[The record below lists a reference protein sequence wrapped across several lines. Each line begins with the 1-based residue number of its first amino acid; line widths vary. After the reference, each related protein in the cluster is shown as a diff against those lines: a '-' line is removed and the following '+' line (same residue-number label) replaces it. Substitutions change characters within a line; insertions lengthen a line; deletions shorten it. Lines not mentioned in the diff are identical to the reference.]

1 MPRLLSTALC
11 LVLLAATA
19 GMLALTRRAKSELV
33 PLYEP
38 RADALFSPD
47 CNCDTGVAKIDFR
60 LRDTAHLSVWVER
73 GGRKALTIVAGRT
86 YAAGPVALDFTGI
99 TAQGITLPDGT
110 YTPVVRIG
118 HLIVRLPNRI
128 VLDTRPPRLE
138 VRHRIYTHISPDG
151 DGRGDSFT
159 IHYAVD
165 EPSRGILYAD
175 GRPVASIPRL
185 ARAGTLVW
193 NGKIDGRVARPG
205 NHVLEIS
212 AQDAAGNRAKPYP
225 FAVVTV
231 RYVALGRSRVL
242 VRPRRHF
249 ALLVLADAPRVEWVF
264 NRAHGESRPGTV
276 RFRAPAKRGVYRLYV
291 TSGEHAA
298 KALVVVG

>member
-19 GMLALTRRAKSELV
+19 GMLAVTHRARSELV
-33 PLYEP
+33 PLYDP

-47 CNCDTGVAKIDFR
+47 CNCDTGVAKIDFQ
-60 LRDTAHLSVWVER
+60 LRESAHLSVWVEH
-73 GGRKALTIVAGRT
+73 GGRRASTIVPGRA
-86 YAAGPVALDFTGI
+86 YSPGRVALEFTGI
-99 TAQGITLPDGT
+99 SADGITLPDGR

-118 HLIVRLPNRI
+118 HLTVRLPNTI
-128 VLDTRPPRLE
+128 VLDTRPPRVE

-151 DGRGDSFT
+151 DGHGDRFS

-165 EPSRGILYAD
+165 KPSRGILYAD
-175 GRPVASIPRL
+175 GRRVASTPRL
-185 ARAGTLVW
+185 ARSGTLAW
-193 NGKIDGRVARPG
+193 NGKIDGRVVRPG

-231 RYVALGRSRVL
+231 RYVVLGRSRVL
-242 VRPRRHF
+242 VRPRGHF
-249 ALLVLADAPRVEWVF
+249 AVLVLADAPRVEWVF
-264 NRAHGESRPGTV
+264 ARAHGETGPGTV

-291 TSGEHAA
+291 TVGEHAA